1 MKKFMMESFHQMDT
15 EEDLLLCYWMVELPS
30 VNKDTS
36 KEKLD
41 KIIEPKLRLN
51 KPYIEQRIKE
61 LNW

>member
-1 MKKFMMESFHQMDT
+1 MESFHQMDS

-61 LNW
+61 LN

>member
-61 LNW
+61 LN

>member
-1 MKKFMMESFHQMDT
+1 MDS

-61 LNW
+61 LN

>member
-1 MKKFMMESFHQMDT
+1 MKKFMMESFHQMDS

-61 LNW
+61 LN